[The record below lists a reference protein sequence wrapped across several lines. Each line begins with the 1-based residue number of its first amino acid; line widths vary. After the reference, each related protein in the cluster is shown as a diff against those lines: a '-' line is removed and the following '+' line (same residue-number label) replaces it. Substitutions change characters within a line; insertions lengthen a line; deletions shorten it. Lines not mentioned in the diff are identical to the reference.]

1 MLTVIIIISPSKE
14 MTDQPQKA
22 ERQPELIQYAKEFS
36 LNEELTEDADLYQ
49 AINLYHGLQFRYLK
63 EGLSQDDFV
72 FLDDSLRILS
82 ARYGVVK
89 PLDGIRYY
97 RKDFTTKGLYKSWGD
112 KIYQVLSKEKKVI
125 LNLASN
131 EYSKTITRYATDEDH
146 IITVD
151 FFEQT
156 AEGELKK
163 HASISKKGRGQLVNY
178 IAKKRITTIEDIKN
192 FDDLDYQFTKEQSNE
207 LNWVFIRPKDE

>member
-1 MLTVIIIISPSKE
+1 MLTLRIIISPSKE
-14 MTDQPQKA
+14 MTDQPQKS
-22 ERQPELIQYAKEFS
+22 ERKPELIQYAEEFS
-36 LNEELTEDADLYQ
+36 TDEELTEDTELYQ

-63 EGLSQDDFV
+63 DGLSEEDIN

-89 PLDGIRYY
+89 PLDGIRHY
-97 RKDFTTKGLYKSWGD
+97 RKDFTTKGLYKLWGD
-112 KIYQVLSKEKKVI
+112 EIYQVLAKENRVI

-131 EYSKTITRYATDEDH
+131 EYSKTVTRYATNKDC

-156 AEGELKK
+156 LEGELKK

-178 IAKKRITTIEDIKN
+178 IARNRITIIESIKN
-192 FDDLDYQFTKEQSNE
+192 FNDLGYQFSKEQSDD
-207 LNWVFIRPKDE
+207 LNWVFIRQKD

>member
-1 MLTVIIIISPSKE
+1 
-14 MTDQPQKA
+14 MTDQPQRS
-22 ERQPELIQYAKEFS
+22 EREPELMQYAEEFS
-36 LNEELTEDADLYQ
+36 TYEELTEDTETYQ

-63 EGLSQDDFV
+63 DGLSEEDIN

-89 PLDGIRYY
+89 PLDGIRHY
-97 RKDFTTKGLYKSWGD
+97 RKDFTTKGLYKLWND
-112 KIYQVLSKEKKVI
+112 KIYQVLTKESRFI

-131 EYSKTITRYATDEDH
+131 EYSKTVTRYAMDSDC

-156 AEGELKK
+156 SEGERKK

-178 IAKKRITTIEDIKN
+178 IARNRITAIEDVKDFN
-192 FDDLDYQFTKEQSNE
+192 DLGYRFNKEQSDDS
-207 LNWVFIRPKDE
+207 NWVFIRPKD

>member
-63 EGLSQDDFV
+63 EGLSHEDLN
-72 FLDDSLRILS
+72 FLDGYLRILS

-97 RKDFTTKGLYKSWGD
+97 RKHFTTNGLYKSWGD

-151 FFEQT
+151 FF
-156 AEGELKK
+156 
-163 HASISKKGRGQLVNY
+163 
-178 IAKKRITTIEDIKN
+178 
-192 FDDLDYQFTKEQSNE
+192 
-207 LNWVFIRPKDE
+207 